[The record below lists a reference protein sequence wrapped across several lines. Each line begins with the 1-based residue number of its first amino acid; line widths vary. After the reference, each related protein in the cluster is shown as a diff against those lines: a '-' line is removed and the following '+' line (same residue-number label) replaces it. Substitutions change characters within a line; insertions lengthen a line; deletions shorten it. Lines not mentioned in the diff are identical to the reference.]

1 MKAGAMLRALVS
13 DGLVQSDRR
22 FTLDD
27 SAPLLHYWLS
37 SKGEDELREAEA
49 RAEKYGRPG
58 PRRRT
63 A

>member
-1 MKAGAMLRALVS
+1 MKAGAMLRALVG

-27 SAPLLHYWLS
+27 TAPLVHYWLTT
-37 SKGEDELREAEA
+37 KGADELREATT

-58 PRRRT
+58 RRT
-63 A
+63 T

>member
-1 MKAGAMLRALVS
+1 MLRALVS

-27 SAPLLHYWLS
+27 SAPLVHYGLTS
-37 SKGEDELREAEA
+37 RGEDELRAAEE
-49 RAEKYGRPG
+49 RAAKYGRPG
-58 PRRRT
+58 RRT